1 MARRGI
7 RSPRNAGHSRG
18 KDVYRT
24 VRWDHVPDTLAHAEM
39 RAMPSSAGYPS
50 AEQAGLSHVLVDD
63 GGLDVGDL
71 GP

>member
-1 MARRGI
+1 MLNMNTKKPTGTTC
-7 RSPRNAGHSRG
+7 P
-18 KDVYRT
+18 
-24 VRWDHVPDTLAHAEM
+24 TLAHAEM

-50 AEQAGLSHVLVDD
+50 AEQAGRSHVLVDD